1 MKFSRREL
9 ALVLGVV
16 AIGWVAMLLLLA
28 KWQRGRPSASAEP
41 ELVHYPGTE
50 GVQEQT
56 SENLGLRKY
65 WFLLNEDYPSKSVH
79 HFYQDE
85 YKKKGWRMVSPRE
98 PQWYRRS
105 EGGDFYDLFSAMWVS
120 PDRLFQVELQM
131 KSEVKAIEHGG
142 EVVGEERAPGIR
154 VYVTQRRVLVPTL
167 MLEPAKGRE
176 PGSDIEV
183 PSR

>member
-16 AIGWVAMLLLLA
+16 VIAWVGMLLLLA
-28 KWQRGRPSASAEP
+28 KWQRGRVAASAEP

-65 WFLLNEDYPSKSVH
+65 WFLLDEDYPSKSVY
-79 HFYQDE
+79 HFYRDE
-85 YKKKGWRMVSPRE
+85 YGKKGWRTVSPRE

-105 EGGDFYDLFSAMWVS
+105 EGGKFYDLSATWVS

-131 KSEVKAIEHGG
+131 KSEVTPMERGG
-142 EVVGEERAPGIR
+142 EVIGEERAPGIE
-154 VYVTQRRVLVPTL
+154 VYVTQRRVLVPAF
-167 MLEPAKGRE
+167 MLRPDERRE
-176 PGSDIEV
+176 PRGDIEV
-183 PSR
+183 PSQ